1 MTCVG
6 VHPPPPTPPPQDS
19 SRVVFCLSTR
29 AHLNSLS
36 ATCTVCRWKTH
47 QRARFCTVTGG
58 WCSAGQHTGLGV
70 RHSAAGGLDKRSAG
84 CQIRVARLW
93 AVCSS
98 STEVRHKCVIT
109 ATPHESCINQAKC
122 WKKQWCQC
130 SETSSMRRAQTPP
143 QRVISRRNPHKD
155 LTVFAPLIR
164 SSMIRCLQPAFENIF
179 CF

>member
-1 MTCVG
+1 MHSRSVLAAWRVWVYT
-6 VHPPPPTPPPQDS
+6 PPPTPPPQDS

-36 ATCTVCRWKTH
+36 ATCMVCRWKTH

-109 ATPHESCINQAKC
+109 ATPHESCVNQANSGASVLKRH
-122 WKKQWCQC
+122 QC
-130 SETSSMRRAQTPP
+130 GEHKFLHSASSQGGILTKTS
-143 QRVISRRNPHKD
+143 
-155 LTVFAPLIR
+155 
-164 SSMIRCLQPAFENIF
+164 RCLHR
-179 CF
+179 